1 MGLSYATPVDLW
13 ACGCIF
19 AELHTRTALFD
30 GKYEKDQLAKIF
42 GVLGTPADEEWPEN
56 AAVLKSNFASMP
68 KKALSELVP
77 ELEPQGEDLLEVCTR
92 NVHSFHLNP
101 FHFRA
106 SPKITTHAII
116 IFAEKCFCNVFC
128 NNFLEFLKLLSR
140 PLALVCDS
148 KIIF

>member
-77 ELEPQGEDLLEVCTR
+77 ELEPQGEDLLEVCIVIVLT
-92 NVHSFHLNP
+92 NFDIVSHLQACQKN
-101 FHFRA
+101 
-106 SPKITTHAII
+106 SSNESSMLETCIKI
-116 IFAEKCFCNVFC
+116 
-128 NNFLEFLKLLSR
+128 KLT
-140 PLALVCDS
+140 
-148 KIIF
+148 